1 MNENI
6 GWPKRRGDTTQFVPI
21 ESLAGEP
28 CRIKLDPKSPPR
40 EMTLKKGE
48 SVVFH
53 PNGRQAAAVVEAAA
67 AQPNRINTSGLR

>member
-1 MNENI
+1 VHFREAARRLAGDSSRPGVVSRARAAEVNENI

-40 EMTLKKGE
+40 E
-48 SVVFH
+48 
-53 PNGRQAAAVVEAAA
+53 
-67 AQPNRINTSGLR
+67 